1 MYPTEALLRSHIK
14 ESHLVEEV
22 PCDVCGKV
30 YANSSKLQ
38 GRGIFCSKNLCLFR
52 KFQDFLNKRKLKV
65 IVEMVFPFVKNR
77 DFPLEFFP
85 FYIKKVVKLLVWIYS
100 MITKYPIIVK
110 Y

>member
-1 MYPTEALLRSHIK
+1 MYFLSVLKFSSLLDEFHGETFIS
-14 ESHLVEEV
+14 L
-22 PCDVCGKV
+22 
-30 YANSSKLQ
+30 AW
-38 GRGIFCSKNLCLFR
+38 
-52 KFQDFLNKRKLKV
+52 LKV